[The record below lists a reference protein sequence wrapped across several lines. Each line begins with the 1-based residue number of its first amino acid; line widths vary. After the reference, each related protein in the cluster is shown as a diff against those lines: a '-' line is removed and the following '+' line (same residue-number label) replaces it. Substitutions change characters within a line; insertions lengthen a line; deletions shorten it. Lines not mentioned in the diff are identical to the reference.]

1 MADAD
6 SDHDPG
12 AGPDPATVADVV
24 PGVALDAD
32 RYTVKQSL
40 IRNKYAVYD
49 PDGTLVLRA
58 KQKML
63 KVKEEFPF
71 VNAADEPVFRVKAQN
86 VFDIAGDYTITAEGG
101 EPIAVLEKQFTFF
114 KHVWRVRDPDDERL
128 LATIESD
135 STLVEALRNF
145 STLFDLIPHSY
156 TISGADGERLG
167 SIEGRFSLRDVY
179 DIEIGDTGGAPREA
193 LVAACIAVDALEGN

>member
-1 MADAD
+1 MAEPD
-6 SDHDPG
+6 SA
-12 AGPDPATVADVV
+12 AGEDVV
-24 PGVALDAD
+24 PGVALDAE

-40 IRNKYAVYD
+40 IRNKYAVYG
-49 PDGTLVLRA
+49 PDGELVLRA
-58 KQKML
+58 KQKLL

-86 VFDIAGDYTITAEGG
+86 LFDIAGDYTITTEGG
-101 EPIAVLEKQFTFF
+101 DAIAVLEKQFTFF

-128 LATIESD
+128 FATIESG

-145 STLFDLIPHSY
+145 STVFGLIPHSY
-156 TISGADGERLG
+156 TITGPDGARLG

-179 DIEIGDTGGAPREA
+179 DVEITDTGGAPREA

>member
-1 MADAD
+1 MAD
-6 SDHDPG
+6 SD
-12 AGPDPATVADVV
+12 PATAETDVV

-40 IRNKYAVYD
+40 IRNKYAVYG

-58 KQKML
+58 KQKLL
-63 KVKEEFPF
+63 KTKEEFPF
-71 VNAADEPVFRVKAQN
+71 VDADGEPVFRVKAQN
-86 VFDIAGDYTITAEGG
+86 FFDIAGDYTITAEGG
-101 EPIAVLEKQFTFF
+101 DAIAVLEKQFTFF

-128 LATIESD
+128 LATIESG
-135 STLVEALRNF
+135 SAVVEALRNF
-145 STLFDLIPHSY
+145 STVFGLLPHSY
-156 TISGADGERLG
+156 TITGPDGERIG

-179 DIEIGDTGGAPREA
+179 DVEIQETGDAPREA